1 MTRIGQVEEVL
12 HEIGAE
18 AVPCLQVFNKI
29 DLRDGE
35 QARIE
40 RDEFGVPTRVYVS
53 ARERLGL
60 DLLREAIAERLLP
73 QFAEQDLTLPP
84 SAARLRA
91 QLFTHHAVR
100 GETVDKH
107 GNFHLRVAMPYAKTG
122 RAYCR
127 ERVCQYV

>member
-53 ARERLGL
+53 ASERLGL
-60 DLLREAIAERLLP
+60 DLLREAIANRLLP
-73 QFAEQDLTLPP
+73 QFTEQELDRKT
-84 SAARLRA
+84 
-91 QLFTHHAVR
+91 VR
-100 GETVDKH
+100 EGKGVSESVNLD
-107 GNFHLRVAMPYAKTG
+107 R
-122 RAYCR
+122 
-127 ERVCQYV
+127 

>member
-40 RDEFGVPTRVYVS
+40 RDEFGVPTRVSVS

-84 SAARLRA
+84 SAAPPRPHF
-91 QLFTHHAVR
+91 FTHPTFR
-100 GETVDKH
+100 GETV
-107 GNFHLRVAMPYAKTG
+107 RS
-122 RAYCR
+122 
-127 ERVCQYV
+127 E

>member
-100 GETVDKH
+100 GETVDEQI
-107 GNFHLRVAMPYAKTG
+107 G
-122 RAYCR
+122 RASCR
-127 ERVCQYV
+127 ERVCEYVLISGVAVYITKKT